1 MPFDVSAQPRIIQSI
16 MTPHHSTP
24 SVWVVFSNQNEAEN
38 LIARISDFS
47 EGHLWDNSE
56 SDAFLQSIDTHRSS
70 WLLVDSKNSS
80 DKTLLNLAKAT
91 SQKHE
96 FFRCLV
102 VSAQSPE
109 RWPENTIHLDQ
120 NSLSTSIID
129 RLRNESHVLRMASS
143 RIRHMRR
150 LQNR

>member
-1 MPFDVSAQPRIIQSI
+1 MPLDVSAQPRRTQSI

-24 SVWVVFSNQNEAEN
+24 SVWVVYSNQNEAEN

-47 EGHLWDNSE
+47 EGHLWNNSE

-70 WLLVDSKNSS
+70 WLLVDSESS
-80 DKTLLNLAKAT
+80 TDKTLHTLAQAT
-91 SQKHE
+91 SQEHE

-102 VSAQSPE
+102 IGAQSPE
-109 RWPENTIHLDQ
+109 SWPENTIHLDR